1 MDGVLKPSD
10 RRLAAIVRMV
20 LPCSCA
26 ADVGTDHGK
35 IGAQLL
41 LSGKCGKVIFSDI
54 SAPSLEKAKKLADE
68 KGLLEKAEFCV
79 ADGLDGLPCPADS
92 IVIAGMGGLN
102 IRDIIV
108 KGKTAA
114 GNAELILQPNTEIAG
129 LRLALCENGFRITDE
144 AVAREGKRFYV
155 IIRAEKGQMRL
166 DETQLYVGPILLK
179 NSDKE
184 VKAYFANRLETAEKT
199 VREIEKAGSDRNLK
213 ELKREA
219 EIWKTALSE

>member
-10 RRLAAIVRMV
+10 RRVRAIVDLV
-20 LPCSCA
+20 PVCGCA

-54 SAPSLEKAKKLADE
+54 SAPSLEKAKKLAEE
-68 KGLLEKAEFCV
+68 KGLREKADFCV
-79 ADGLDGLPCPADS
+79 ADGLEGLPCPVDS

-108 KGKTAA
+108 NGKEAV
-114 GNAELILQPNTEIAG
+114 GNAKLILQPNTEIAG

-155 IIRAEKGQMRL
+155 IICAAKGQMQL
-166 DETQLYVGPILLK
+166 DETELFAGPILLK
-179 NSDKE
+179 SSDKE
-184 VKAYFANRLETAEKT
+184 VRAYYAVRLETAEKL
-199 VREIEKAGSDRNLK
+199 VREVESAGSERNLK
-213 ELKREA
+213 ELKKET
-219 EIWKTALSE
+219 EIWKTALLP